1 MCKVCNKQTA
11 KNKHKAQLY
20 MPEKQK
26 ILQKMMFVKE
36 SLSSRIE
43 RNEKKIR
50 KNIEKCW
57 RSITLSTL
65 TFVTMMPSDI

>member
-1 MCKVCNKQTA
+1 
-11 KNKHKAQLY
+11 
-20 MPEKQK
+20 
-26 ILQKMMFVKE
+26 MMFVKE